1 MQEEKEVEK
10 KFNANAEIEIDLR
23 RVVDAVLKKVWAVV
37 LATLIAAGA
46 AYGVSTQLITPMYK
60 SKAMFYVNNQN
71 ISIGDSKLTM
81 STGDLSVS
89 RGLVD
94 TYLVVLNARSTIM
107 EVIDYAGVDLSY
119 AQVKGMISASA
130 VNDTEIFE
138 VVVTNADPVEAD
150 IIADAITYILPKKIS
165 SIIEGTSAK
174 IVDTSIVAAAPS
186 SPNVFKNTALGG
198 ILGMMASVGI
208 IALMEI
214 FNTTIRTEEDI
225 ESVSSYPILVGVPD
239 MIAGGKS
246 KGSYYADGRKR
257 RKRRGS
263 NDESDLIGGEVSFT
277 ASEAYKM
284 LRTKIQFS
292 FADEKNCYVIGLS
305 SALAGEGKSV
315 TAINLA
321 YSLAQLGKKVL
332 LIDCDMRKP
341 TVCSKLKLKNA
352 PGLSNY
358 LTRQNQNE
366 NILQIY
372 ADKAN
377 HAEFDVIAAGNT
389 PPNPVE
395 LISSSRMVAA
405 IEKFREEYEY
415 VILDLPPIGEVT
427 DAMAASKHTD
437 GILLVSRMNFGDR
450 YMLGD
455 AIEQFDFIGAK
466 ILGIVATCVSEDSK
480 GYGYR
485 YRKGYGYRRGYYR
498 RYYGTKNRYYSDGN
512 K

>member
-1 MQEEKEVEK
+1 MENN
-10 KFNANAEIEIDLR
+10 FNKNTEIEIDLR
-23 RVVDAVLKKVWAVV
+23 RIVDAVLKKVWVV
-37 LATLIAAGA
+37 ILATLIAAGA
-46 AYGVSTQLITPMYK
+46 AYGVSTQFITPMYK

-107 EVIDYAGVDLSY
+107 DVIDYAGLDYSY
-119 AQVKGMISASA
+119 AEVKGMISAAA

-150 IIADAITYILPKKIS
+150 IIADAISYILPKKIAN
-165 SIIEGTSAK
+165 IIEGTSAK
-174 IVDTSIVAAAPS
+174 IVDSSIVAAAPS
-186 SPNVFKNTALGG
+186 SPNVFNNTALGA
-198 ILGMMASVGI
+198 ILGMMAAAGL
-208 IALMEI
+208 IALNEI
-214 FNTTIRTEEDI
+214 FNTTIRSEEDI
-225 ESVSSYPILVGVPD
+225 ESVSKYPILVGVPD
-239 MIAGGKS
+239 MIAGGKH
-246 KGSYYADGRKR
+246 KKSYYHDGNKKKKR
-257 RKRRGS
+257 RNA
-263 NDESDLIGGEVSFT
+263 NDESDLIGSEVSFT

-292 FADEKNCYVIGLS
+292 FADEKECYVVGLS
-305 SALAGEGKSV
+305 SAMAGEGKSV

-321 YSLAQLGKKVL
+321 YTLAQLGKKVL

-341 TVCSKLKLKNA
+341 TVGTKLKIKNA

-358 LTRQNQNE
+358 LTRQNKDEKFIQS
-366 NILQIY
+366 Y
-372 ADKAN
+372 FDGTN
-377 HAEFDVIAAGNT
+377 HVMFDVIAAGNT

-405 IEKFREEYEY
+405 IDKFKKEYEY
-415 VILDLPPIGEVT
+415 IILDLPPIGEVT

-437 GILLVSRMNFGDR
+437 GILLVSRMNYGDR

-455 AIEQFDFIGAK
+455 AIAQFDFVEAK
-466 ILGIVATCVSEDSK
+466 ILGIVATCVTEESK

-485 YRKGYGYRRGYYR
+485 YRKGYGYHKGYYR
-498 RYYGTKNRYYSDGN
+498 RYYGYKRYYDNGN